1 MTQLF
6 KDYNQ
11 VIQTLGEKIKNEE
24 GFTARLEAQRRQFAQ
39 EESSSLAYDLKDID
53 DFFNQMELEVLSAG
67 AGWSTLIVRVGM
79 VLVIAFSAILW
90 FKMNKYE
97 SKNE

>member
-1 MTQLF
+1 
-6 KDYNQ
+6 
-11 VIQTLGEKIKNEE
+11 
-24 GFTARLEAQRRQFAQ
+24 
-39 EESSSLAYDLKDID
+39 
-53 DFFNQMELEVLSAG
+53 MELEVLSAG
-67 AGWSTLIVRVGM
+67 AGWSTLIVRIGM